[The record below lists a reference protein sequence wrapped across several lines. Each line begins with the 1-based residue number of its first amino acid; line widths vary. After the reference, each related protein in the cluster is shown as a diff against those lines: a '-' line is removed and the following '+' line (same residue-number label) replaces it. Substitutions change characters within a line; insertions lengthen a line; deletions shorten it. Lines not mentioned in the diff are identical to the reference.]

1 MKYFTIAELCHS
13 NTANEQLIDNKCTK
27 EHVIN
32 LTALVDNILDPLRE
46 AYGKPIVINS
56 GYRCEKLNKK
66 VGGAKTAGGNL
77 AASNIRNLECPSY
90 EVYLIDYGCGK
101 FNKKV
106 HIME

>member
-1 MKYFTIAELCHS
+1 MRC
-13 NTANEQLIDNKCTK
+13 
-27 EHVIN
+27 VN
-32 LTALVDNILDPLRE
+32 LQGTR
-46 AYGKPIVINS
+46 
-56 GYRCEKLNKK
+56 
-66 VGGAKTAGGNL
+66 AGGNL